1 MNEDTSCN
9 GGDNNEDNDNNS
21 NDGNNG
27 NDGDND
33 NDDDDSV
40 VDGPTVEAYI
50 DLAMKAHKPLILHCQ
65 NIY

>member
-9 GGDNNEDNDNNS
+9 GGDNNEDNDNDS
-21 NDGNNG
+21 NDGNDG
-27 NDGDND
+27 N
-33 NDDDDSV
+33 NDDDDDDGV

-50 DLAMKAHKPLILHCQ
+50 DLARTACKPLILHCQ